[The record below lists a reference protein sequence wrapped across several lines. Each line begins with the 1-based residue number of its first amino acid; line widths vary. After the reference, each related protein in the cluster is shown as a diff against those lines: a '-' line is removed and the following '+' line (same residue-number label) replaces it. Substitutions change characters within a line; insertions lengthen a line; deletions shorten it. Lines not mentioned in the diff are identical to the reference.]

1 MAYKTNELYNET
13 TQEKLLRFVP
23 TSRMPKT
30 LINIAGAPTL
40 EFGTMM
46 GFDTTSGFWVPWDP
60 AGATGFEIA
69 RAFLMTKIVADA
81 TDESIIDLMLAG
93 TLHRDDVALNG
104 ESQAAVD
111 TELTTILANGSGNF
125 FVQGL
130 KEVR

>member
-13 TQEKLLRFVP
+13 DQEKLLRFVP

-30 LINIAGAPTL
+30 LDGIAAAPTL
-40 EFGTMM
+40 EVGTMM
-46 GFDTTSGFWVPWDP
+46 AFDTTSNFWHPWDP

-69 RAFLMTKIVADA
+69 RGFLMKKITAHA
-81 TDESIIDLMLAG
+81 TAESIIDVMLAG

-104 ESQAAVD
+104 ETQAAVD
-111 TELTTILANGSGNF
+111 TELKIVKSRGPF